1 MAQQAALDTMV
12 VKRIQEACAAEKA
25 ERAMDLASLLHL
37 EKSYS
42 IAIKASGL
50 WRFYCCRFGSISCSS
65 RALVVV
71 VFFRMVFSFLH
82 ACSGWGESSWKKAV
96 FLVLEGPLGT
106 RIVVLFLVV
115 RPPERTDNI
124 LDNVRQAPT
133 KSDLKSQSLYA
144 RPSAPRW
151 FSVGASIT
159 ASVRVLSG
167 CEPPRPHV
175 SGGRDGR
182 RHGRQ
187 GERRKGYIGCLG

>member
-1 MAQQAALDTMV
+1 MDLFDQALKSPRLRLTLSLSACVRVRVVSAIFFSRFRHFPFTCLLFFSFFFFCLSLGRARTEMEGELMAQQAALDTMV

-71 VFFRMVFSFLH
+71 FFRMFFSFLH
-82 ACSGWGESSWKKAV
+82 ACSGWGASSWKKAV
-96 FLVLEGPLGT
+96 FVVLEGPLGT

-115 RPPERTDNI
+115 RPPERTEI
-124 LDNVRQAPT
+124 
-133 KSDLKSQSLYA
+133 
-144 RPSAPRW
+144 
-151 FSVGASIT
+151 FSIT
-159 ASVRVLSG
+159 
-167 CEPPRPHV
+167 
-175 SGGRDGR
+175 
-182 RHGRQ
+182 
-187 GERRKGYIGCLG
+187 